1 MIMKKHSLPFKITA
15 IVLIL
20 ILVFV
25 SMYEMNVH
33 TYSSGTRNY
42 DLHWGFLKVIE

>member
-1 MIMKKHSLPFKITA
+1 MKKRSLPFKITA

-25 SMYEMNVH
+25 SMYEMNAH
-33 TYSSGTRNY
+33 TYSSGVRNY
-42 DLHWGFLKVIE
+42 ELHWGILKVFD